1 MNERVETGD
10 GSATLRSERFGVTY
24 HSVHGART
32 ESEHVFIA
40 HGLDAVE
47 PGDAPIR
54 VFEVGFGTGLN
65 AALAWLWARRTG
77 RRVEYLAVEA
87 FPVEPMPV
95 EGLAPDEVARLQA
108 GAKWDEPEFGFE
120 VTVGRLEDCVWEA
133 PQFDVIFFDAFAPNA
148 QPELWR
154 AEVFERLLAATQEGG
169 RLVTYCAQGAARRA
183 MRAAGWRVEK
193 APGPPGKREMTVAF
207 REAVSRF
214 NVRVYALIAA
224 GDRVLTVREDL
235 PGGPAVKF
243 PGGGVEFG
251 EGPEDALRREL
262 MEELGPGIGQQAEI
276 LGHAY
281 TTGFF
286 VRSVFRPSDQI
297 LSLYYHVAL
306 PVECSSR
313 WPTAPDAPVREPE
326 GEAGLKWRWVRRAE
340 LRGGDL
346 AFPIDRYVAE
356 HILQ

>member
-10 GSATLRSERFGVTY
+10 GSVTLRSERFGVTY

-40 HGLDAVE
+40 QGLDA
-47 PGDAPIR
+47 APDGPVR
-54 VFEVGFGTGLN
+54 VFEMGFGTGLN
-65 AALAWLWARRTG
+65 AALAWLWARQTG
-77 RRVEYLAVEA
+77 RRVEYHAVEA
-87 FPVEPMPV
+87 YPVEPMPV
-95 EGLAPDEVARLQA
+95 DGLTADEVAQLQA
-108 GAKWDEPEFGFE
+108 GTRWDTPEFSFE
-120 VTVGRLEDCVWEA
+120 VTIGRLEDQA
-133 PQFDVIFFDAFAPNA
+133 LAAAAFDVIFFDAFAPNA

-154 AEVFERLLAATQEGG
+154 AEVFEQLLAATREGG
-169 RLVTYCAQGAARRA
+169 RLVTYCAQGEARRA

-193 APGPPGKREMTVAF
+193 APGPPGKQEMTVAF
-207 REAVSRF
+207 REVVSRF

-224 GDRVLTVREDL
+224 DDRVLTVRENL

-262 MEELGPGIGQQAEI
+262 VEELGPTVGQQARI
-276 LGHAY
+276 VGHAY

-286 VRSVFRPSDQI
+286 MRSFFRPSDQI

-306 PVECSSR
+306 PPECSSR

-326 GEAGLKWRWVRRAE
+326 GEAGLEWRWVRRTE
-340 LRGGDL
+340 LRDGDL

-356 HILQ
+356 YIL